1 MFDMWRALKFASLF
15 ISAANSLAPLAAQEA
30 AAPAKAPSAEEI
42 RAATSP
48 GPEHQQLAGY
58 IGAWN
63 VEVRLG
69 NGPNATVYQGAADAR
84 MIVGGRFLQIEYQA
98 KGSADATEGL
108 FTIGF
113 DKRHERYV
121 LVAFDNFGTYFV
133 TSQGQREEGS
143 DRIKMYGVDD
153 DPMMKSMGY
162 TKEFAHVLAPRSAD
176 EFAIEILMIDTR
188 TPARRELKFMDYKFT
203 RKK

>member
-1 MFDMWRALKFASLF
+1 MTRAALFAALF
-15 ISAANSLAPLAAQEA
+15 VAAAGPPAPLAAQEA
-30 AAPAKAPSAEEI
+30 TESARPPSAEKI
-42 RAATSP
+42 RASMSP
-48 GPEHQQLAGY
+48 GPEHEQLAGY
-58 IGAWN
+58 AGAWN
-63 VEVRLG
+63 VEMRLG
-69 NGPNATVYQGAADAR
+69 GGPRAKVYQGAADAR

-98 KGSADATEGL
+98 KSPADATEGL

-113 DKRHERYV
+113 DKRHKRYV

-143 DRIKMYGVDD
+143 DKIKMYGVDD

-176 EFAIEILMIDTR
+176 EFALEVWMIDTR
-188 TPARRELKFMDYKFT
+188 TEARREFKYIDYKFT